1 MAVCMC
7 SYMYAYGCVML
18 PNLITV
24 ANACKTLFFSPP
36 SAIPTMRLSQ
46 DFSRLLLLFLVNS
59 PILVVYDF
67 FLLQVLSNIVH
78 PNFVLYE
85 FLSLLPGS
93 DQSSPGRVRRPV
105 GPKRLLLPLSST
117 CCLCEPACQGSW

>member
-1 MAVCMC
+1 MLVCLFVCIICLMCIVYVCLYVRLYVCMYMAVCMC
-7 SYMYAYGCVML
+7 SYMYAYSCVML

-24 ANACKTLFFSPP
+24 ANACKTLLFSPP
-36 SAIPTMRLSQ
+36 SAMPTMRLSQ

-93 DQSSPGRVRRPV
+93 D
-105 GPKRLLLPLSST
+105 
-117 CCLCEPACQGSW
+117 